1 MSTFRSSGTFNCP
14 QVSSDVRSYG
24 VRSSDGVRSE
34 ILGLDGPLV
43 RSEYYGVV
51 LDLSCGVHP
60 LGPDSSWWSA
70 ALAVS
75 GAPSGVRGAQH
86 ASAVPER
93 ERYSLRIHSKHYTY

>member
-70 ALAVS
+70 ARAVS
-75 GAPSGVRGAQH
+75 GAPLRSPGCSARV
-86 ASAVPER
+86 AVPVR
-93 ERYSLRIHSKHYTY
+93 ER